1 MCWACIR
8 VVLCLTPR
16 AQVDM
21 LFTFIS
27 LLIKD
32 DEGQQTVVRQRLPL
46 RFRDALTRAHLRRLT
61 RRTLKRSR
69 T

>member
-1 MCWACIR
+1 MPAA
-8 VVLCLTPR
+8 LCLTPR

-32 DEGQQTVVRQRLPL
+32 DEGQQAVVRQRLPL
-46 RFRDALTRAHLRRLT
+46 RLRMP
-61 RRTLKRSR
+61 
-69 T
+69 

>member
-1 MCWACIR
+1 M
-8 VVLCLTPR
+8 T

-32 DEGQQTVVRQRLPL
+32 D
-46 RFRDALTRAHLRRLT
+46 DAHAENDSVSDLL
-61 RRTLKRSR
+61 
-69 T
+69 

>member
-1 MCWACIR
+1 VCRACMPAA
-8 VVLCLTPR
+8 LCLTPR

-32 DEGQQTVVRQRLPL
+32 DEGQQAVVRQRLPL
-46 RFRDALTRAHLRRLT
+46 RLRMP
-61 RRTLKRSR
+61 
-69 T
+69 